1 MYSCDGKAE
10 FSAAVFSVTL
20 SFRNISNHSN
30 NHSKKKKELD
40 TYNDFYFKSMCFIEL
55 FVHQQ
60 LQKMYQNVS
69 KLKNILSS
77 L

>member
-30 NHSKKKKELD
+30 NYSKKKKELD
-40 TYNDFYFKSMCFIEL
+40 MYNDFYFK
-55 FVHQQ
+55 
-60 LQKMYQNVS
+60 
-69 KLKNILSS
+69 
-77 L
+77 